1 MKKQI
6 DSIIKRLTDINIEL
20 IRDFG
25 TDAYEIR
32 CKIYDTKEELSK
44 LPQPTV
50 MRSKLM
56 ADAQKKREDECGDHY
71 FIEDGKWSSTRTCQD
86 CGKRI

>member
-1 MKKQI
+1 MSTKKQI

-32 CKIYDTKEELSK
+32 CKIYDVKEELSK
-44 LPQPTV
+44 LHQPTV
-50 MRSKLM
+50 SDALPNPGHCDSKLLC
-56 ADAQKKREDECGDHY
+56 DDRFCLKGELCNYD
-71 FIEDGKWSSTRTCQD
+71 TRQ
-86 CGKRI
+86 